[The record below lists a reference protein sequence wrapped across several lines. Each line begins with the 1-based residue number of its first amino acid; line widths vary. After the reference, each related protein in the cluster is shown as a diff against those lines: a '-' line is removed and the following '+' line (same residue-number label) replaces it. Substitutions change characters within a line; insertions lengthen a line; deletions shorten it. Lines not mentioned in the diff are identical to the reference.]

1 MNDNKGRALVYLESA
16 LGEDMRALLKDE
28 KTTEI
33 MVNPDGRVWVEQVGL
48 GMYDTKVR
56 LLATDISR
64 IISFVASSV
73 DVVCNE
79 ANPSL
84 AATLPSGE
92 RFQGFM
98 GSIVSGPSFVIRRRA
113 TQVFTLQD
121 YINQGVLTATRARAI
136 FDAVHARK
144 NILIVGGTGTGKTTL
159 ANAILSVIS
168 KTNHRIVTI
177 EDTPELQCSAPNHIA
192 FFVREEVGFTW
203 QKAVKD
209 SLRVRPDRIVV
220 GEVRD
225 GSALDLLKA
234 WNTGHNGGC
243 ATIHAN
249 SAAQGLRRLESLI
262 AEASTNVP
270 RDLIAEA
277 VNLVVHIRRTNEG
290 RVVDTVAEVTGW
302 SESGYS
308 MTTLE

>member
-1 MNDNKGRALVYLESA
+1 
-16 LGEDMRALLKDE
+16 
-28 KTTEI
+28 
-33 MVNPDGRVWVEQVGL
+33 
-48 GMYDTKVR
+48 
-56 LLATDISR
+56 
-64 IISFVASSV
+64 
-73 DVVCNE
+73 
-79 ANPSL
+79 
-84 AATLPSGE
+84 
-92 RFQGFM
+92 
-98 GSIVSGPSFVIRRRA
+98 
-113 TQVFTLQD
+113 
-121 YINQGVLTATRARAI
+121 
-136 FDAVHARK
+136 
-144 NILIVGGTGTGKTTL
+144 
-159 ANAILSVIS
+159 
-168 KTNHRIVTI
+168 
-177 EDTPELQCSAPNHIA
+177 
-192 FFVREEVGFTW
+192 
-203 QKAVKD
+203 VKD

-302 SESGYS
+302 SESDGYG
-308 MTTLE
+308 LEMVDG